1 MNRREAIA
9 ALTAMPGLTSV
20 EVADVKADDVLVF
33 EVNSHV
39 TDEMVDRLKA
49 TAEGIW
55 PGRRI
60 VVLADNIK
68 LKVVRG

>member
-1 MNRREAIA
+1 
-9 ALTAMPGLTSV
+9 
-20 EVADVKADDVLVF
+20 
-33 EVNSHV
+33 
-39 TDEMVDRLKA
+39 VDRLKA